1 MNKRGYALLA
11 AAIVRQAVKDLQ
23 EGNDQMK
30 AECELFFAS
39 DWYQDLRDLAPKTIP
54 DDMERR
60 MRNDS

>member
-11 AAIVRQAVKDLQ
+11 AAIIRQAVKDLQ

-30 AECELFFAS
+30 AECGLFFAS

-54 DDMERR
+54 DNMRRR
-60 MRNDS
+60 MENDG